1 MGDTWNFEEPV
12 PSFHPQPSKEQIDKE
27 FEPIADICR
36 FFYAENYGIKF
47 WDKNISTYCGVASWL
62 SPRQHRKTC
71 KLRRKKTSQEMRNCP
86 N

>member
-47 WDKNISTYCGVASWL
+47 WEQKNL
-62 SPRQHRKTC
+62 PRKTC
-71 KLRRKKTSQEMRNCP
+71 KLRRKKKLRNKYETALVSV
-86 N
+86 